1 MCNCLPVQD
10 EAQHRPYVTQIINRM
25 ANYEGGI
32 VPNIEQEGLED
43 DDLPKEKKK
52 SKKKKTAGKVC
63 IVEPGNKGHPKDC
76 PKLS

>member
-1 MCNCLPVQD
+1 
-10 EAQHRPYVTQIINRM
+10 M